1 MQEESQQGN
10 YTLANLSRFMLTDE
24 VLVVKGII
32 FLTLFL
38 LRFSAKSLKRFK
50 GIHNS
55 LRKRF

>member
-10 YTLANLSRFMLTDE
+10 YTLANLSRVMLTYE

-38 LRFSAKSLKRFK
+38 LGFSAKSLK
-50 GIHNS
+50 
-55 LRKRF
+55 